1 MTFISDGPKAAME
14 MRQQLESIWR
24 AGVDA
29 VSPSFL
35 VENEMRNNPEL
46 SNAIRSSSRV
56 ILLGGG

>member
-35 VENEMRNNPEL
+35 VANNTLNSP
-46 SNAIRSSSRV
+46 N
-56 ILLGGG
+56 